1 MQSEQNE
8 IFPIP
13 LLRNAEKTIK
23 FFSVFFLVFSNKN
36 RFFDSNTAFQ
46 INSIIFIN
54 DLININKDCNTFL
67 LISQLLKNVFNNEK
81 EKSKI
86 FGKCVLKNRTCMVR
100 VK

>member
-1 MQSEQNE
+1 M
-8 IFPIP
+8 IFFNPP
-13 LLRNAEKTIK
+13 RWL
-23 FFSVFFLVFSNKN
+23 
-36 RFFDSNTAFQ
+36 FDSNTAFQ

-67 LISQLLKNVFNNEK
+67 LISQLLKNVFNKEK